1 MDSRL
6 LAAALAVFGVL
17 LIVTAPDTVIDYSVG
32 DVLIGLGVV
41 FLLVGLVGIGLVV
54 MAGRDQPPFPVA
66 VAVAVG
72 SALAVIASW
81 IVYLGHPGTALTPL
95 DLSWWAVTVSATP
108 AVTIPVVA
116 ALVFPL
122 ALMETTEQRRL
133 ALGLLSIPLFVGV
146 IAFIVNP
153 PGFGI
158 AFGVTMVGM
167 LVVAGLVAGLPI
179 YLLGEVISEDGAV
192 KQVIFS
198 HLDFGPTP

>member
-6 LAAALAVFGVL
+6 LAAALAVVGVL

-72 SALAVIASW
+72 SALAVIATW
-81 IVYLGHPGTALTPL
+81 IAYLGHPGTSFTPL
-95 DLSWWAVTVSATP
+95 DVSWWAVTVSATP
-108 AVTIPVVA
+108 GVTIPVVA

-133 ALGLLSIPLFVGV
+133 ALGLLSLPLIVGV
-146 IAFIVNP
+146 IVFVVNP
-153 PGFGI
+153 AGFGI
-158 AFGVTMVGM
+158 AFGVMMVGL
-167 LVVAGLVAGLPI
+167 LVAAGLVAGLPI
-179 YLLGEVISEDGAV
+179 YLLGEVIREDGAV